1 MNLKY
6 FLVTKLLG
14 FRVYERLGQLENDL
28 AKSQRKL
35 NQSDE
40 DNINLHNQLRRNQQD
55 YESIMAENNHNLIK
69 ISHLQER
76 NSSLE
81 ENLTELQNSISTLN
95 VNLTSERRAKAR
107 YKNLYENSKETNKDR
122 IANDQVLISQLQEKI
137 AIERREKAELNTKI
151 EQIKEDYTAIEQ
163 SYIRLQADNSQLEK
177 ANNNIDTDNNETLDE
192 IENLKRQYASLQKL
206 YEQAKEDIKKQ
217 NARISKQDSTIDNL
231 KNTNREQEETIEAQS
246 KEIAEIKKVQQS
258 PATDIIPIE
267 LEKKNTV
274 DELPISVTD
283 DSTIVIE
290 EPITVIDPEPIK
302 DPTKRTID
310 TVIDLEN
317 DKEISAKQFFSQP
330 EGVIFKKRTE
340 LEKAIYLQ
348 RPMYVCK
355 YCGQMVKISGRKTER
370 GVARFFSHLRDSDDC
385 DYKTTTGRTRREI
398 NREKYA
404 RCNEGERHK
413 FLKAEIARFLELTNG
428 VTDVRTENTVK
439 GNHPILRW
447 RRPDVIANYRGQEVV
462 FELQLST
469 TCVSVIAERDL
480 FYRLNKKHIIWVSNF
495 DEQGEHVDLTNMM
508 VKDIY
513 YNNRMNL
520 FIFDLDA
527 QRKSEELGELV
538 LKCNWITPDGS
549 WQYPNGN
556 TSDKLGGEYIRLSDL
571 TFDNTYKPY
580 YVDAEQAYYAS
591 HPEYKIKV
599 VSIEEENKEILAELD
614 RQWEEELSREETEQ
628 QKTDEKIQEIIEE
641 NEIDGDVRP
650 TKKYI
655 IAQRLGQSGL
665 ITYDGLIRLPFIY
678 DEIKAHRGW
687 YEGKRNGTIEVFA
700 SNYELIDTDIKRIE
714 KLGDKF
720 KKYVKENDG
729 DWLWGIMD
737 NNVKQITPPIFSK
750 IDVWS
755 SDKFVAV
762 KDGQYCILN
771 QNGHI
776 TIAGYDY
783 ISELDNEG
791 VATISKDGQEG
802 RIDSECQAIRSDTE
816 RISDSLS
823 KINML
828 GKWGIEKGDGTIL
841 VPCEYDDLGSFN
853 NGIIGLNGIRFSQL
867 NVNIN
872 TDCPVRVKYVAR
884 NERKMLIFKVGNR
897 EAFMNLRQQQKAA
910 KNGLKP
916 LELPQMYFS
925 HANEEK
931 NLLYL
936 SATPVKTITAKQ
948 QIEVKD
954 SDIPVGSIIEG
965 SIAHVDKN
973 SFVIKSEDGQTA
985 YLHRSTWGE
994 YSMEQF
1000 NKGQM
1005 VKVEKTGFDDNHK
1018 KHIWR
1023 ILAVFRPMSSNT
1035 EVTI

>member
-1 MNLKY
+1 MKGLVIWLLKIFY
-6 FLVTKLLG
+6 GIDVDSLRSDNK
-14 FRVYERLGQLENDL
+14 RLNEENGRQTSRTNPLKRDKESL
-28 AKSQRKL
+28 SEKVVRME
-35 NQSDE
+35 E
-40 DNINLHNQLRRNQQD
+40 DNTD
-55 YESIMAENNHNLIK
+55 
-69 ISHLQER
+69 
-76 NSSLE
+76 
-81 ENLTELQNSISTLN
+81 LQNENQDLKNQINKLQDLIQKQKDELKKADDDKST
-95 VNLTSERRAKAR
+95 
-107 YKNLYENSKETNKDR
+107 
-122 IANDQVLISQLQEKI
+122 ISQLNETLDKTQQEN
-137 AIERREKAELNTKI
+137 AELKTLIDEAKKEI
-151 EQIKEDYTAIEQ
+151 KSLKEQLKTSFTPVESGSDDEA
-163 SYIRLQADNSQLEK
+163 
-177 ANNNIDTDNNETLDE
+177 LDE
-192 IENLKRQYASLQKL
+192 IENLKRQYASLQEQ
-206 YEQAKEDIKKQ
+206 YEQSKEENKKQ
-217 NARISKQDSTIDNL
+217 NARISKQDSTIENL
-231 KNTNREQEETIEAQS
+231 KTTNREQEETIESQS
-246 KEIAEIKKVQQS
+246 KELAKIKKEQLS
-258 PATDIIPIE
+258 SGTGIIPNE
-267 LEKKNTV
+267 SGEKNII
-274 DELPISVTD
+274 DELPLITVTT
-283 DSTIVIE
+283 DSAIIIE
-290 EPITVIDPEPIK
+290 SPITNNDSEPSK
-302 DPTKRTID
+302 DSTKRTID

-317 DKEISAKQFFSQP
+317 DKEIYAKQFFSQP
-330 EGVIFKKRTE
+330 ESIIFKKRTE
-340 LEKAIYLQ
+340 LEKAIYL
-348 RPMYVCK
+348 RKPMYVCK

-370 GVARFFSHLRDSDDC
+370 GVARFFSHLRDSNDC

-413 FLKAEIARFLELTNG
+413 FLKTEIAKYLELTNG

-447 RRPDVIANYRGQEVV
+447 RRPDVIANYRDQEVV

-469 TCVSVIAERDL
+469 TFVSVIAERDL

-556 TSDKLGGEYIRLSDL
+556 TSDKLGGKYIRLSDL

-591 HPEYKIKV
+591 HPEYKMKV

-628 QKTDEKIQEIIEE
+628 QKTEEKIQEIIEE

-714 KLGDKF
+714 KLGDNY

-737 NNVKQITPPIFSK
+737 NNAKIITLPLFSK

-762 KDGQYCILN
+762 QDGQYCILN
-771 QNGHI
+771 QSGHI
-776 TIAGYDY
+776 IISGYDY

-791 VATISKDGQEG
+791 VATISKDGREG
-802 RIDSECQAIRSDTE
+802 RIDSDCQALKSNSE
-816 RISDSLS
+816 RISNSIS
-823 KINML
+823 KINKL
-828 GKWGIEKGDGTIL
+828 GQWGLENNDGTIL

-872 TDCPVRVKYVAR
+872 ADCPVRVKYVSR

-897 EAFMNLRQQQKAA
+897 EAFMNLRQQQKAV

-916 LELPQMYFS
+916 MELTQMYFS
-925 HANEEK
+925 HANEDK

-936 SATPVKTITAKQ
+936 SATPVKTLTSKLQ
-948 QIEVKD
+948 VEVKD
-954 SDIPVGSIIEG
+954 SDVPIGSVIEG
-965 SIAHVDKN
+965 SIVHVDKN
-973 SFVIKSEDGQTA
+973 SFIIKSEDGQTA
-985 YLHRSTWGE
+985 YLHCSTWGE

-1005 VKVEKTGFDDNHK
+1005 VKVEKIGFDD
-1018 KHIWR
+1018 KHNKHVWK
-1023 ILAVFRPMSSNT
+1023 ILSVYWQMTSNAEEET
-1035 EVTI
+1035 G

>member
-1 MNLKY
+1 MKGLAIWLLKKFHGIDIDSLRRDNKRLNEENGRLASRTN
-6 FLVTKLLG
+6 FLKKDKESLSEKVM
-14 FRVYERLGQLENDL
+14 RME
-28 AKSQRKL
+28 
-35 NQSDE
+35 E
-40 DNINLHNQLRRNQQD
+40 DNTDLQKENQDLKNHIDKLQDLIQQQKD
-55 YESIMAENNHNLIK
+55 ELK
-69 ISHLQER
+69 K
-76 NSSLE
+76 
-81 ENLTELQNSISTLN
+81 TEDNKST
-95 VNLTSERRAKAR
+95 
-107 YKNLYENSKETNKDR
+107 
-122 IANDQVLISQLQEKI
+122 ISQLNETLDKTQKENADLKTSI
-137 AIERREKAELNTKI
+137 DKAKKEIESLK
-151 EQIKEDYTAIEQ
+151 EQIQTSYTPVENDSDDEA
-163 SYIRLQADNSQLEK
+163 
-177 ANNNIDTDNNETLDE
+177 LDE
-192 IENLKRQYASLQKL
+192 IENLKRQYSNLQEL
-206 YEQAKEDIKKQ
+206 YEQVNKENRELKAKTS
-217 NARISKQDSTIDNL
+217 NQDSTIDNL
-231 KNTNREQEETIEAQS
+231 KKANREQEDTIESQS
-246 KEIAEIKKVQQS
+246 KEIAKIQKELQS
-258 PATDIIPIE
+258 LGTDIIPNESEEID
-267 LEKKNTV
+267 LV
-274 DELPISVTD
+274 DELPPISVTT
-283 DSTIVIE
+283 DSTIIIE
-290 EPITVIDPEPIK
+290 NLITSKDSVQSK

-310 TVIDLEN
+310 TVIDLES
-317 DKEISAKQFFSQP
+317 DKEIKAEQFFSLP
-330 EGVIFKKRTE
+330 ESIIFKKRME
-340 LEKAIYLQ
+340 LEKAIYLR

-370 GVARFFSHLRDSDDC
+370 GKARFFSHLRDSDDC

-413 FLKAEIARFLELTNG
+413 FLKAEIAKYLEMTNG

-447 RRPDVIANYRGQEVV
+447 RRPDIIASYRGQEVV

-469 TCVSVIAERDL
+469 TFVSVIAERDL
-480 FYRLNKKHIIWVSNF
+480 FYRLNQKHIIWVFNF

-508 VKDIY
+508 VEDIY
-513 YNNRMNL
+513 YNNRLNL

-527 QRKSEELGELV
+527 QRKSEEFGELV
-538 LKCNWITPDGS
+538 LKCNWLTSDGN

-556 TSDKLGGEYIRLSDL
+556 TSDKLGGKFVKLSDL
-571 TFDNTYKPY
+571 TFNNTYKPY
-580 YVDAEQAYYAS
+580 YVDAEQAYYAD
-591 HPEYKIKV
+591 HPEFKINV
-599 VSIEEENKEILAELD
+599 TSIEEENKEIIAELD
-614 RQWEEELSREETEQ
+614 RQWEEELRREEAEQ
-628 QKTDEKIQEIIEE
+628 QKSEEKIQEIIEE

-655 IAQRLGQSGL
+655 IAQRLGQYGL

-687 YEGKRNGTIEVFA
+687 YEGKRNGTIEVFT
-700 SNYELIDTDIKRIE
+700 SDYELIDTDIRRIE
-714 KLGDKF
+714 KLGDNH

-737 NNVKQITPPIFSK
+737 NNAKTITLPIFSK
-750 IDVWS
+750 IGVWS
-755 SDKFVAV
+755 SDKFIAV
-762 KDGQYCILN
+762 KDGDYCILN
-771 QNGHI
+771 KSGHI
-776 TIAGYDY
+776 IIAGYDY

-791 VATISKDGQEG
+791 VATISKDGREG
-802 RIDSECQAIRSDTE
+802 RIDSECQVIKSNAE
-816 RISDSLS
+816 RISNSIS
-823 KINML
+823 KINKL
-828 GKWGIEKGDGTIL
+828 GKWGLENNDGTIL

-867 NVNIN
+867 DVKID
-872 TDCPVRVKYVAR
+872 TDCPVRVKYVSR

-916 LELPQMYFS
+916 LELTQMYFS

-954 SDIPVGSIIEG
+954 SDIPIGSIIEG

-973 SFVIKSEDGQTA
+973 SFIIKSEDGQTA

-1005 VKVEKTGFDDNHK
+1005 VKVEKTGFDSSHK
-1018 KHIWR
+1018 KHIWK
-1023 ILAVFRPMSSNT
+1023 ILSVYWPMASNVGT
-1035 EVTI
+1035 TI

>member
-1 MNLKY
+1 MKGLTIWLLKKVCGIDVDS
-6 FLVTKLLG
+6 LQSENKRLREEIG
-14 FRVYERLGQLENDL
+14 RHVYRTNSLKKEKESLSEIVMRLQEDNTSLENKNQNL
-28 AKSQRKL
+28 NSQIDR
-35 NQSDE
+35 
-40 DNINLHNQLRRNQQD
+40 
-55 YESIMAENNHNLIK
+55 
-69 ISHLQER
+69 
-76 NSSLE
+76 
-81 ENLTELQNSISTLN
+81 LQNQIKELKDELKKN
-95 VNLTSERRAKAR
+95 EED
-107 YKNLYENSKETNKDR
+107 YKSS
-122 IANDQVLISQLQEKI
+122 ISQLSETLDKTQQENAGLKTSI
-137 AIERREKAELNTKI
+137 DGAKKEIESLN
-151 EQIKEDYTAIEQ
+151 EQ
-163 SYIRLQADNSQLEK
+163 LQTSSTPVESGGDDEA
-177 ANNNIDTDNNETLDE
+177 LDE
-192 IENLKRQYASLQKL
+192 IENLKRQYVSLQDL
-206 YEQAKEDIKKQ
+206 YEQAKEENKMQ

-231 KNTNREQEETIEAQS
+231 KKTIREQGETIEAKS
-246 KEIAEIKKVQQS
+246 KEIAKIKKEQQS
-258 PATDIIPIE
+258 SGTDIISNV
-267 LEKKNTV
+267 LEKKVPV
-274 DELPISVTD
+274 DELSPIPVSHD
-283 DSTIVIE
+283 ITIVIE
-290 EPITVIDPEPIK
+290 DSVIGNNSEKSK
-302 DPTKRTID
+302 DSTKRTID

-317 DKEISAKQFFSQP
+317 DKEIYAKQFFSQP
-330 EGVIFKKRTE
+330 ESIIFKKRTE
-340 LEKAIYLQ
+340 LEKAIYL
-348 RPMYVCK
+348 RKPMYVCK

-370 GVARFFSHLRDSDDC
+370 GLARFFSHLRDSDDC

-398 NREKYA
+398 NREKFA

-413 FLKAEIARFLELTNG
+413 FLKAEIAKYLEMTNG
-428 VTDVRTENTVK
+428 VTNVRTENTIK

-469 TCVSVIAERDL
+469 TFVSVIAERDL
-480 FYRLNKKHIIWVSNF
+480 FYRLNQKHIIWVSNF

-556 TSDKLGGEYIRLSDL
+556 TSDKLGGKYIRLSDL
-571 TFDNTYKPY
+571 KFDNTYKPY
-580 YVDAEQAYYAS
+580 YEDAEQAYFAA
-591 HPEYKIKV
+591 HPEFKIKV

-628 QKTDEKIQEIIEE
+628 QKTEEKIQEIVED
-641 NEIDGDVRP
+641 NEIDGDVKP

-655 IAQRLGQSGL
+655 IAQRLGQYGL

-678 DEIKAHRGW
+678 DEIKTHRGW
-687 YEGKRNGTIEVFA
+687 YEGKRNGIIEVFA
-700 SNYELIDTDIKRIE
+700 SNYELIDKDIRRIE
-714 KLGDKF
+714 KMGDNY
-720 KKYVKENDG
+720 KKYVKENGG

-737 NNVKQITPPIFSK
+737 KNAKPITLPIFSK
-750 IDVWS
+750 IGVWS
-755 SDKFVAV
+755 SDKFIAV
-762 KDGQYCILN
+762 QDGQYCILN

-776 TIAGYDY
+776 IISGYDH

-791 VATISKDGQEG
+791 MATILKDGREG
-802 RIDSECQAIRSDTE
+802 RIDSECQAIKSNTE
-816 RISDSLS
+816 RISDSIS
-823 KINML
+823 KINKL
-828 GKWGIEKGDGTIL
+828 GKWGLENNDGIIL

-853 NGIIGLNGIRFSQL
+853 NGIIGLKGIRFSQL
-867 NVNIN
+867 NVSIN
-872 TDCPVRVKYVAR
+872 TDCPVRVKYISR

-916 LELPQMYFS
+916 MELTQMYFS
-925 HANEEK
+925 HANEDK

-936 SATPVKTITAKQ
+936 SATPVKTVAAKH

-954 SDIPVGSIIEG
+954 SDIPIGSVIEG

-973 SFVIKSEDGQTA
+973 SFIIKTEDNQTA

-1005 VKVEKTGFDDNHK
+1005 VKVEKTGFDSIHN
-1018 KHIWR
+1018 KHVWK
-1023 ILAVFRPMSSNT
+1023 ILAVYWPMTSNVET
-1035 EVTI
+1035 TF

>member
-1 MNLKY
+1 MKGLVIWFLKKIYGIDVDSLREDNKRLMEENGRHVSRINSLKEDKESLSEKATRLEKEMGELENTNHKLKSNNDETNKENADLRTFLDVANNEINRLKSSLDEANLKM
-6 FLVTKLLG
+6 K
-14 FRVYERLGQLENDL
+14 
-28 AKSQRKL
+28 
-35 NQSDE
+35 
-40 DNINLHNQLRRNQQD
+40 
-55 YESIMAENNHNLIK
+55 
-69 ISHLQER
+69 
-76 NSSLE
+76 SLE
-81 ENLTELQNSISTLN
+81 EKGSTEPIPEVPNG
-95 VNLTSERRAKAR
+95 ED
-107 YKNLYENSKETNKDR
+107 EN
-122 IANDQVLISQLQEKI
+122 Q
-137 AIERREKAELNTKI
+137 
-151 EQIKEDYTAIEQ
+151 
-163 SYIRLQADNSQLEK
+163 
-177 ANNNIDTDNNETLDE
+177 DE
-192 IENLKRQYASLQKL
+192 IENLKRQFDNLQKQL
-206 YEQAKEDIKKQ
+206 EQANEENRKLR
-217 NARISKQDSTIDNL
+217 ARTSNQDSTIDNL
-231 KNTNREQEETIEAQS
+231 KKEIKDQKVTVDSQKQTIETLQDDKRKLDEEKINL
-246 KEIAEIKKVQQS
+246 KEELRKLKGDTLPSIKESIDGPVKISEPLVG
-258 PATDIIPIE
+258 PKPH
-267 LEKKNTV
+267 KPPV
-274 DELPISVTD
+274 DEP
-283 DSTIVIE
+283 
-290 EPITVIDPEPIK
+290 
-302 DPTKRTID
+302 KRTID
-310 TVIDLEN
+310 TVIDIET
-317 DKEISAKQFFSQP
+317 DKEIYAKSFFAQS

-340 LEKAIYLQ
+340 LEKAIYLH

-370 GVARFFSHLRDSDDC
+370 GMARFFSHLRDSDDC

-413 FLKAEIARFLELTNG
+413 FLKAEIVKYLELTNG
-428 VTDVRTENTVK
+428 ITDVRMENTVK

-469 TCVSVIAERDL
+469 TFVSVIAERDL
-480 FYRLNKKHIIWVSNF
+480 FYRLNQKHIIWVSNF

-549 WQYPNGN
+549 WKYLNGN
-556 TSDKLGGEYIRLSDL
+556 TSDKLGGKYIRLSDL
-571 TFDNTYKPY
+571 KFDNTYKPY

-628 QKTDEKIQEIIEE
+628 HKTEEKIQEIIEE

-714 KLGDKF
+714 KLGDNF

-755 SDKFVAV
+755 SDKFIAI

-771 QNGHI
+771 KSGHI
-776 TIAGYDY
+776 IIAGYDY
-783 ISELDNEG
+783 ISELDNES
-791 VATISKDGQEG
+791 VATISKDGREG
-802 RIDSECQAIRSDTE
+802 SIDSECQAIKSNLE
-816 RISDSLS
+816 RISDSIS
-823 KINML
+823 KINKL
-828 GKWGIEKGDGTIL
+828 GQWGLENNDGTIL

-867 NVNIN
+867 YVNIN
-872 TDCPVRVKYVAR
+872 TVCPVRVKYVSR
-884 NERKMLIFKVGNR
+884 NERKMLIFQVGNR
-897 EAFMNLRQQQKAA
+897 EAFMNLRQQQKAT

-916 LELPQMYFS
+916 TELTQMYFS
-925 HANEEK
+925 HANEDK

-936 SATPVKTITAKQ
+936 SATPVKTVAAKQ

-954 SDIPVGSIIEG
+954 SDIPIGSIVEG
-965 SIAHVDKN
+965 AVVHVDKN
-973 SFVIKSEDGQTA
+973 SFIIKSEDGQTA

-1005 VKVEKTGFDDNHK
+1005 VKVEKTGFDSSHK
-1018 KHIWR
+1018 KHIWK
-1023 ILAVFRPMSSNT
+1023 ILSVYWSMSSNA
-1035 EVTI
+1035 